1 MSSSC
6 CSRSPCPVSGA
17 HSEFSRGGLALGEAR
32 AWGKA
37 LLTGDENEI
46 KGQEWKGDKVKDG
59 KGKSSPSHR
68 HKSLITSTRRA
79 NYPARPQ
86 SACEGLK
93 SCGDIQQPRSP
104 ARLSPRLPQ
113 PCRDL
118 SAHRRASNG
127 GEGPKAA
134 LRSDALSM
142 RDARTLSTRKRLKLW
157 QRMPQL
163 KTPRSGSPRVPRRQ
177 LLAPGSRTSS
187 PRS

>member
-1 MSSSC
+1 MPTASS
-6 CSRSPCPVSGA
+6 PGA
-17 HSEFSRGGLALGEAR
+17 RTRGKVLV
-32 AWGKA
+32 
-37 LLTGDENEI
+37 TGDENEI
-46 KGQEWKGDKVKDG
+46 KGQEWKGDKLKDG
-59 KGKSSPSHR
+59 KGKSSPSHC

-79 NYPARPQ
+79 NYPARAQ
-86 SACEGLK
+86 SACQGLK

-118 SAHRRASNG
+118 SPHRWASNG

-134 LRSDALSM
+134 LRSDALSV
-142 RDARTLSTRKRLKLW
+142 RGARPLSTRKRLKLW
-157 QRMPQL
+157 QRMPQP

-177 LLAPGSRTSS
+177 LLLPESRTPS